1 MCADYVDNVDEI
13 GRCRAMTPEEMRAQ
27 ALRWRN
33 MARLFEQLDP
43 RTHDALMEAADSVE
57 AKADGMEDAR
67 D

>member
-1 MCADYVDNVDEI
+1 
-13 GRCRAMTPEEMRAQ
+13 MTPEEMRAQ